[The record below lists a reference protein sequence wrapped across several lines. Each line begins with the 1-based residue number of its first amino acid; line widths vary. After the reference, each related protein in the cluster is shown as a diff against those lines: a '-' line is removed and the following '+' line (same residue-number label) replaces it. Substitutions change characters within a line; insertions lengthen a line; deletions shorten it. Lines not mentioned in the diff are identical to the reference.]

1 MLKHPFRSAQA
12 LAISAF
18 LLVTGCASHGKP
30 PAVPEAKVPSAAQA
44 APTPSAPESS
54 PGSAPQKTLSGHQEA
69 RRDVEA
75 GNDLMKRGQYDEAE
89 HFFRLALEAE
99 PGSLEAVA
107 GLGRI
112 AVQRGQ
118 YSEALP
124 LLERATRVS
133 SQTVSA
139 FQALGDAY
147 AATGDAERAAAAYE
161 QAVALAP
168 EDLDSRLSLVRSL
181 TEIGRYSEAEDA
193 CSRAMRIAREDPAGQ
208 SRVHQ
213 ALGDLYSRQGMSPAA
228 MSAYYKAAE
237 LNPNDPEVTR
247 GLATCAVRAGLYAE
261 AATAYTKL
269 LQLKPLDM
277 SAKKQLAWVNFKLER
292 YPLAISHYE
301 AIRDSLG
308 TVDRYYLA
316 QAYAKSSKVD
326 RAVEQFREVV
336 RLDKENYK
344 GVYCN
349 MANAYYEANR
359 YESAIKMVHEGLLED
374 STSACLHFCW
384 AQALDKLGRHKDAI
398 PVFEAALD
406 DPAYAEAAKR
416 ELERQRRI
424 VRLLQS
430 K

>member
-1 MLKHPFRSAQA
+1 
-12 LAISAF
+12 
-18 LLVTGCASHGKP
+18 
-30 PAVPEAKVPSAAQA
+30 
-44 APTPSAPESS
+44 
-54 PGSAPQKTLSGHQEA
+54 
-69 RRDVEA
+69 
-75 GNDLMKRGQYDEAE
+75 MKRGQFDEAE
-89 HFFRLALEAE
+89 RLFRLALEAD

-107 GLGRI
+107 GLGRV

-118 YSEALP
+118 YSDAVP
-124 LLERATRVS
+124 LLERATHVS
-133 SQTVSA
+133 SQMVSA
-139 FQALGDAY
+139 FKALGDAY
-147 AATGDAERAAAAYE
+147 AATGDDERAAAAYR

-168 EDLDSRLSLVRSL
+168 GDLDSRLSLARSL
-181 TEIGRYSEAEDA
+181 TEIGEYSEAEDI
-193 CSRAMRIAREDPAGQ
+193 CSRSMRIARDDPVGLSHVYQ
-208 SRVHQ
+208 
-213 ALGDLYSRQGMSPAA
+213 GIGELYSRQGNSPAA

-237 LNPNDPEVTR
+237 LNPRDVGVTR
-247 GLATCAVRAGLYAE
+247 GLADCSIRAALYAE
-261 AATAYTKL
+261 AAAAYTKL
-269 LQLKPLDM
+269 LQLAPLDL

-292 YPLAISHYE
+292 YPLAIAHYE

-316 QAYAKSSKVD
+316 QAYAKSNRVD

-349 MANAYYEANR
+349 MAYAYYEANR
-359 YESAIKMVHEGLLED
+359 YESAIKMAHEGLASD

-398 PVFEAALD
+398 PAFEAALE
-406 DPAYAEAAKR
+406 DPAYADAAKR

>member
-1 MLKHPFRSAQA
+1 MLQHPFRSAHA
-12 LAISAF
+12 LALSTF
-18 LLVTGCASHGKP
+18 LLVIGCASHGRP
-30 PAVPEAKVPSAAQA
+30 PEVPEGMSQTPEPAQA
-44 APTPSAPESS
+44 SPSPK
-54 PGSAPQKTLSGHQEA
+54 GLSRQQEA

-75 GNDLMKRGQYDEAE
+75 GNDLMKRGQLDEAE
-89 HFFRLALEAE
+89 HSFRLALEAE
-99 PGSLEAVA
+99 PGSLEAEA
-107 GLGRI
+107 GLGEV
-112 AVQRGQ
+112 AVRRGQ

-147 AATGDAERAAAAYE
+147 AATGDAERAAVAYR

-168 EDLDSRLSLVRSL
+168 EDLDSRLSLAHSL
-181 TEIGRYSEAEDA
+181 TDIGEYSEAEEI
-193 CSRAMRIAREDPAGQ
+193 CSRAMRIARDDAFGQ

-213 ALGDLYSRQGMSPAA
+213 ALGYLYSRQGQNPAA

-237 LNPNDPEVTR
+237 LNPGDAEVTR

-269 LQLKPLDM
+269 LQLKPLDL

-316 QAYAKSSKVD
+316 QAYAKSSNVD

-349 MANAYYEANR
+349 MAYAYYEANR
-359 YESAIKMVHEGLLED
+359 FDSAIKMAHEGLQED

-384 AQALDKLGRHKDAI
+384 AQALDKLGRHTDAI
-398 PVFEAALD
+398 PVLEAALG
-406 DPAYAEAAKR
+406 DPAYADAAKR

>member
-1 MLKHPFRSAQA
+1 MQERPA
-12 LAISAF
+12 LSIHVLAF
-18 LLVTGCASHGKP
+18 SILLLTVGCASHERPYASPETAPASTGTAASADVTTKP
-30 PAVPEAKVPSAAQA
+30 Q
-44 APTPSAPESS
+44 TR
-54 PGSAPQKTLSGHQEA
+54 QQEA

-75 GNDLMKRGQYDEAE
+75 GNELMKRGQFDEAE
-89 HFFRLALEAE
+89 HSFRLALESD
-99 PGSLEAVA
+99 PGSLDAVA
-107 GLGRI
+107 GLGRV

-118 YSEALP
+118 YSEAVP
-124 LLERATRVS
+124 FLERATRVS
-133 SQTVSA
+133 SQMVST

-147 AATGDAERAAAAYE
+147 AATGDLERAAGAYR

-168 EDLDSRLSLVRSL
+168 GDLESRLSLTHSL
-181 TEIGRYSEAEDA
+181 TEVGDYAEAEEL
-193 CSRAMRIAREDPAGQ
+193 CVRSMRIARDDPAGQ

-213 ALGDLYSRQGMSPAA
+213 ALAEVYARQGNSPAA
-228 MSAYYKAAE
+228 MSAFYKAAE
-237 LNPNDPEVTR
+237 LNPKDADITR
-247 GLATCAVRAGLYAE
+247 GLANCAVRAGLYAE
-261 AATAYTKL
+261 AAAAYTKL
-269 LQLKPLDM
+269 LQLAPLDL

-301 AIRDSLG
+301 SIRDSLG

-316 QAYAKSSKVD
+316 QAYAKSNKVD

-349 MANAYYEANR
+349 MAYAYYEANR
-359 YESAIKMVHEGLLED
+359 YESAIRVAHEGLQAD

-384 AQALDKLGRHKDAI
+384 AQALDKLGRHTDAI

-406 DPAYAEAAKR
+406 DPAYADAARK

>member
-1 MLKHPFRSAQA
+1 MLKQPSSSAHA
-12 LAISAF
+12 LVITLF
-18 LLVTGCASHGKP
+18 LLSAGCASQGRP
-30 PAVPEAKVPSAAQA
+30 RAVPEGVLP
-44 APTPSAPESS
+44 S
-54 PGSAPQKTLSGHQEA
+54 PGSQTSASAQQRSVSRQQEA

-75 GNDLMKRGQYDEAE
+75 GNDLMKRGQLDEAE
-89 HFFRLALEAE
+89 HSFRLALEAD

-118 YSEALP
+118 YSEAVP
-124 LLERATRVS
+124 LLERATKS
-133 SQTVSA
+133 SGQMASA
-139 FQALGDAY
+139 LQALGDAY
-147 AATGDAERAAAAYE
+147 AATGDVDRAAGAYR

-168 EDLDSRLSLVRSL
+168 EDIESRLSLARSL
-181 TEIGRYSEAEDA
+181 TEIGEYSEAEDI
-193 CSRAMRIAREDPAGQ
+193 CSRSMRIARDDPTSL

-213 ALGDLYSRQGMSPAA
+213 ALGDVYSRQGLSPAA

-237 LNPNDPEVTR
+237 LNPHDADITR
-247 GLATCAVRAGLYAE
+247 GLANCAIRAGLYAE
-261 AATAYTKL
+261 AAAAYTKL
-269 LQLKPLDM
+269 LQLAPLDL

-316 QAYAKSSKVD
+316 QAYAKSNKVD

-349 MANAYYEANR
+349 MAYAYYDANR
-359 YESAIKMVHEGLLED
+359 YESAINIAHEGLAAD
-374 STSACLHFCW
+374 SSSACLHFCW
-384 AQALDKLGRHKDAI
+384 AQALDKLGRHADAI
-398 PVFEAALD
+398 PVFEATLV
-406 DPAYAEAAKR
+406 DPAYTDAAKR
-416 ELERQRRI
+416 ELERQHRI

>member
-1 MLKHPFRSAQA
+1 MVTRPARCTLA
-12 LAISAF
+12 LAATAF
-18 LLVTGCASHGKP
+18 LLSTGCASHGRP
-30 PAVPEAKVPSAAQA
+30 RAASERAAEAP
-44 APTPSAPESS
+44 APE
-54 PGSAPQKTLSGHQEA
+54 KTLTRQQEA
-69 RRDVEA
+69 RRNVEA
-75 GNDLMKRGQYDEAE
+75 GNQLFKRGQYDEAE
-89 HFFRLALEAE
+89 HMFRLALEAD
-99 PGSLEAVA
+99 PASLEAVA
-107 GLGRI
+107 GLGRV

-118 YSEALP
+118 YSEAVP

-133 SQTVSA
+133 SQIVSA

-147 AATGDAERAAAAYE
+147 AATGDVERAAAAYR

-168 EDLDSRLSLVRSL
+168 GDLDSRLMLARSL
-181 TEIGRYSEAEDA
+181 TEIGEYSEAEDI
-193 CSRAMRIAREDPAGQ
+193 CSRAIKIARDDPVRL
-208 SRVHQ
+208 SRAHQ
-213 ALGDLYSRQGMSPAA
+213 GLGEVYSRQGNSPAA

-237 LNPNDPEVTR
+237 LNPRDVEVTR
-247 GLATCAVRAGLYAE
+247 GLANCAIRAGLYAE
-261 AATAYTKL
+261 AAAAYTKL
-269 LQLKPLDM
+269 LQLAPLDL

-292 YPLAISHYE
+292 FPLAITHYE

-316 QAYAKSSKVD
+316 QAYAKSNKVD

-349 MANAYYEANR
+349 MAYVYYDANR
-359 YESAIKMVHEGLLED
+359 YESAIRIALEGLAAD

-398 PVFEAALD
+398 PVFEAALE
-406 DPAYAEAAKR
+406 DPAYADAAKR

>member
-1 MLKHPFRSAQA
+1 MLKDPFRNAHA
-12 LAISAF
+12 LAIPAF
-18 LLVTGCASHGKP
+18 LLFTGCASHGRP
-30 PAVPEAKVPSAAQA
+30 PEVPETRAEASQA
-44 APTPSAPESS
+44 T
-54 PGSAPQKTLSGHQEA
+54 PQKTVSRQQEA
-69 RRDVEA
+69 RRDIEA
-75 GNDLMKRGQYDEAE
+75 GNDFMKRGQYDEAE
-89 HFFRLALEAE
+89 HSFRLALEAE
-99 PGSLEAVA
+99 PGSLEAVG
-107 GLGRI
+107 GLGQI
-112 AVQRGQ
+112 AAKRGQ

-124 LLERATRVS
+124 LLERATQVS
-133 SQTVSA
+133 SQTVSS

-147 AATGDAERAAAAYE
+147 AATGDTKRAAVAYR

-168 EDLDSRLSLVRSL
+168 EDLDSHLSLARSL
-181 TEIGRYSEAEDA
+181 TEIGEYSEAEDI
-193 CSRAMRIAREDPAGQ
+193 CSRAMRIARDDPFAQ

-228 MSAYYKAAE
+228 MSAYYKASE
-237 LNPNDPEVTR
+237 LNPGDAEVTR

-261 AATAYTKL
+261 AASAYTKL
-269 LQLKPLDM
+269 LQLKPLDL

-316 QAYAKSSKVD
+316 QAYAKSNNVD

-349 MANAYYEANR
+349 MAYAYYEANR
-359 YESAIKMVHEGLLED
+359 YDSAIKMAHEGLQED

-384 AQALDKLGRHKDAI
+384 AQALDKLGRHEDAI

>member
-1 MLKHPFRSAQA
+1 MLKHPFRGTHV
-12 LAISAF
+12 LAITLF
-18 LLVTGCASHGKP
+18 LLSTGCASHGRP
-30 PAVPEAKVPSAAQA
+30 QAVPQSAAPPVVDGA
-44 APTPSAPESS
+44 AVA
-54 PGSAPQKTLSGHQEA
+54 APQKAVSRQQEA
-69 RRDVEA
+69 RRNVEA
-75 GNDLMKRGQYDEAE
+75 GNELMKRGQYDEAE
-89 HFFRLALEAE
+89 RSFRLALEVDPA
-99 PGSLEAVA
+99 SLEAVA
-107 GLGRI
+107 GLGRV

-118 YSEALP
+118 YSEAVP

-133 SQTVSA
+133 SQIVSA

-147 AATGDAERAAAAYE
+147 AATGDVERAAGAYR
-161 QAVALAP
+161 QAVALSP
-168 EDLDSRLSLVRSL
+168 EDLESRLSLAHSL
-181 TEIGRYSEAEDA
+181 IEIGEYGEAETICA
-193 CSRAMRIAREDPAGQ
+193 RSMRMARDDPAGL

-213 ALGDLYSRQGMSPAA
+213 ELGDLYCRQGMSPAA

-237 LNPNDPEVTR
+237 LNPKDAAITR
-247 GLATCAVRAGLYAE
+247 GLADCAIRAGLYAE
-261 AATAYTKL
+261 AAAAYTKL
-269 LQLKPLDM
+269 LQLAPLDL

-292 YPLAISHYE
+292 YPLAIAHYE

-316 QAYAKSSKVD
+316 QAYAKSNKVD

-349 MANAYYEANR
+349 MAYAYYDANR
-359 YESAIKMVHEGLLED
+359 YESAIKVAHEGLATD
-374 STSACLHFCW
+374 SSSACLHFCW

-398 PVFEAALD
+398 PVFEAALG